1 MGRGKGALPACIILI
16 AILYYL
22 MVVLYSIAIALFIAA
37 IICAAVYGC
46 YRFFLSIYF
55 SSQKFAKL
63 KVSIR
68 DNIRDC
74 NELNSHIEELK
85 HSYKPYYNQ
94 KLDADVSTFVD
105 KSSWNYQRSELNKY
119 KEANNI
125 YNCSRQVCA
134 NARVQP
140 FKYICKYFNI
150 VCNED
155 SLAFHEDL
163 VNKFSAVEQGKESYL
178 AEREAL
184 IESVHTEVP
193 YLIMHFS
200 MGRLYRELGI
210 QPFNIKDKYY
220 PSYQFLYVSSGGNSS
235 LECTMDFDCLLYTSP
250 SPRDRG

>member
-119 KEANNI
+119 KEATNI

-140 FKYICKYFNI
+140 FKYL
-150 VCNED
+150 
-155 SLAFHEDL
+155 SLIH
-163 VNKFSAVEQGKESYL
+163 
-178 AEREAL
+178 
-184 IESVHTEVP
+184 I
-193 YLIMHFS
+193 
-200 MGRLYRELGI
+200 
-210 QPFNIKDKYY
+210 
-220 PSYQFLYVSSGGNSS
+220 
-235 LECTMDFDCLLYTSP
+235 
-250 SPRDRG
+250 